1 MGETFV
7 VHGGREVKGEVRVS
21 GSKNAGL
28 PLMLVSLLLPGTFE
42 LQGVP
47 HLADIDHMGRIL
59 EHLGAKIRRDHCG
72 SLHIDSTDVR
82 PRAIPDTLGRKVRFS
97 FLVIG
102 PLLARFG
109 RATVSSPGGCQ
120 IGSRPVDEH
129 VRGLEI
135 MGACVRIKGTEVQ
148 ASASHG
154 LSGAVIRL
162 STPTVGGTIHIM
174 LAACRAT
181 GTTEILN
188 AAQEPEIV
196 DVAQCLISMGVPIK
210 GIGTDHIVVQG
221 KRRTCLRPY
230 RWRVME
236 DRIEAATFLIL
247 GAMAGTPLIV
257 RECRSDHQSV
267 LINILEALGAEVIV
281 QADKNSI
288 TVHKAKKT
296 NSAVA
301 IQTGPYPVWLP
312 TDVQPLLMTLVSISR
327 GTHIIRETI
336 YEERFNQARGLKL
349 MGADIISLDSKTV
362 MINGKDHLQGGV
374 ATAIDLRAGASLVLA
389 AVVAHGMTIIQGV
402 DFIDRGYE
410 ALETKLAG
418 IGVLIR
424 RVPCGTDPPNTVDAR
439 EAK

>member
-1 MGETFV
+1 
-7 VHGGREVKGEVRVS
+7 
-21 GSKNAGL
+21 
-28 PLMLVSLLLPGTFE
+28 
-42 LQGVP
+42 
-47 HLADIDHMGRIL
+47 
-59 EHLGAKIRRDHCG
+59 
-72 SLHIDSTDVR
+72 
-82 PRAIPDTLGRKVRFS
+82 
-97 FLVIG
+97 
-102 PLLARFG
+102 
-109 RATVSSPGGCQ
+109 
-120 IGSRPVDEH
+120 
-129 VRGLEI
+129 
-135 MGACVRIKGTEVQ
+135 
-148 ASASHG
+148 
-154 LSGAVIRL
+154 
-162 STPTVGGTIHIM
+162 
-174 LAACRAT
+174 
-181 GTTEILN
+181 
-188 AAQEPEIV
+188 
-196 DVAQCLISMGVPIK
+196 
-210 GIGTDHIVVQG
+210 
-221 KRRTCLRPY
+221 
-230 RWRVME
+230 ME

-267 LINILEALGAEVIV
+267 LIKILEALGAEVIV

-296 NSAVA
+296 NSAVD
-301 IQTGPYPVWLP
+301 IQTGPYPAWLP

-362 MINGKDHLQGGV
+362 VINGKDHLQGGV
-374 ATAIDLRAGASLVLA
+374 ATATDLRAGASLVLA